1 MIAKFFDELTL
12 TELYEILKSRQ
23 EVFVTEQKIT
33 CVDADDIDYKSL
45 HCFFMDGRRVT
56 AYLRAFYDEEKNGQ
70 DRKTV
75 RIGRV
80 LTLRH
85 GNGLGR
91 KLMEESLSV
100 IQDKLPCAKIVMDA
114 QKYAQGFYEKFGF
127 RQTSGE
133 YLEEGIVHIDMERDV
148 TGECP
153 PPRQAPQFPIP

>member
-33 CVDADDIDYKSL
+33 CVDADDIDYRSL
-45 HCFFMDGRRVT
+45 HCFFMDGGRVT
-56 AYLRAFYDEEKNGQ
+56 AYLRAFYDGEKDAPENQ

-85 GNGLGR
+85 GKGLGR
-91 KLMEESLSV
+91 KLMEESLAV
-100 IQDKLPCAKIVMDA
+100 IQERLPCGRFVMDA

-127 RQTSGE
+127 RQVSGE
-133 YLEEGIVHIDMERDV
+133 YLEEGIVHIDMERAV
-148 TGECP
+148 L
-153 PPRQAPQFPIP
+153 

>member
-45 HCFFMDGRRVT
+45 HCFFMDGGRVT
-56 AYLRAFYDEEKNGQ
+56 AYLRAFYDGEKDAPDGDSGQ
-70 DRKTV
+70 NRKTV

-85 GNGLGR
+85 GKGLGR
-91 KLMEESLSV
+91 KLMEESLAV
-100 IQDKLPCAKIVMDA
+100 IQKRLPCGRFVMDA

-127 RQTSGE
+127 HQTSGE
-133 YLEEGIVHIDMERDV
+133 YQEEGIVHIDMERAV
-148 TGECP
+148 TG
-153 PPRQAPQFPIP
+153 A

>member
-33 CVDADDIDYKSL
+33 CVDADDIDYRSL

-56 AYLRAFYDEEKNGQ
+56 AYLRAFYDEENDRQDNQ

-91 KLMEESLSV
+91 HLMEESLSV

-133 YLEEGIVHIDMERDV
+133 YLEEGIVHIDMEKKV
-148 TGECP
+148 AGK
-153 PPRQAPQFPIP
+153 